1 MELTGLHISFLV
13 LLLLL
18 FHLFSSLSF
27 DVFSNQNDED
37 VNRSQYPSGFL
48 FGTSTSSYQVEGGYL
63 EDGKG
68 LSNWDFFSHIQGKI
82 VNNDN
87 GDVADD
93 HYHRF
98 LEDIEIMQ
106 SLGVNAYRFSIS
118 WARIL
123 PRGRFG
129 ELNPSGIMFYNNVI
143 DHLLLRGIEPFVTIF
158 HFDSPQ
164 ELEDRYGSWLSPLI
178 QEDFVHFAKTCFE
191 NFGDRVKYWATI
203 NEPNLLS
210 EMGYVRGW
218 YPPAHCSAPF
228 GNCSAGNSD
237 VEPLIVM
244 HNMLLSHA
252 KAVQLYREQ
261 FQPKQGGS
269 IGIIASSHMY
279 EPLRDEETDQKAVNR
294 ILAFNLGWMFDPL
307 VYGVYPPEMRKYLG
321 NELPRF
327 SLEET
332 KLIKGSTD
340 FIGVNHYST
349 LYATDCIHSAC
360 SSGSDHAIRGF
371 VYTTGERDGIP
382 IGEPSGNPEFF
393 VVPEGMEKLMDYIKE
408 RYKNMPIYVTENGYA
423 PPREESRQVEDLL
436 QDVKRIEYHKGYLA
450 ALARAIRN
458 GADVRGYFVW
468 SLMDNLEW
476 TDGFGTM
483 FGLYYVDRQTLDR
496 TPKLS
501 ARWYRNFLTNITA
514 QNDASSSKKKISTI
528 TRSQNRGVQK
538 Y

>member
-1 MELTGLHISFLV
+1 MGSSLALPLHLIRQLFFSISSFASTFNFYYF
-13 LLLLL
+13 LLLCYLSLL
-18 FHLFSSLSF
+18 
-27 DVFSNQNDED
+27 
-37 VNRSQYPSGFL
+37 
-48 FGTSTSSYQVEGGYL
+48 QVEGGYL
-63 EDGKG
+63 QDGKG
-68 LSNWDFFSHIQGKI
+68 LSNWDVFSHLQGNI
-82 VNNDN
+82 ENNDN

-98 LEDIEIMQ
+98 LEDIEIMH

-118 WARIL
+118 WVRIL
-123 PRGRFG
+123 PKGRFG
-129 ELNPSGIMFYNNVI
+129 EVNPSGIMFYNNII

-158 HFDSPQ
+158 HFDLPQ

-178 QEDFVHFAKTCFE
+178 QEDFVHFSKICFE

-218 YPPAHCSAPF
+218 YPPGHCSAPF

-252 KAVQLYREQ
+252 KAVKLYREQ
-261 FQPKQGGS
+261 FQQTQGGS
-269 IGIIASSHMY
+269 IGIIASSHMF
-279 EPLRDEETDQKAVNR
+279 EPLRDEESDRKAVSR
-294 ILAFNLGWMFDPL
+294 VLAFVLGWMFDPL
-307 VYGVYPPEMRKYLG
+307 VYGDYPPEMRQYLG
-321 NELPRF
+321 TELPSF
-327 SLEET
+327 SHEET

-340 FIGVNHYST
+340 FIGINHYST
-349 LYATDCIHSAC
+349 LYAKDCIHSAC
-360 SSGSDHAIRGF
+360 SSGSNHAIKGF

-393 VVPEGMEKLMDYIKE
+393 VVPEGMEKLINYVKE

-423 PPREESRQVEDLL
+423 PPREQSKQVEDLL
-436 QDVKRIEYHKGYLA
+436 QDVKRIEYHKSYLA
-450 ALARAIRN
+450 ALARAIKT

-476 TDGFGTM
+476 IDGFGTM

-501 ARWYRNFLTNITA
+501 ARWYKNFLTNITTP
-514 QNDASSSKKKISTI
+514 NDISSSKKKFFV
-528 TRSQNRGVQK
+528 TRSQNRRVQI